1 MTTTHRAKPRPP
13 GLTVLAVFNLFNFA
27 AAGVYLAALFF
38 GAFQERPG
46 WATTL
51 LGSLSGLLALIS
63 AVGFLRR
70 HYLLG
75 YGVGNGFGIFLL
87 VYAVGFLAGN
97 GSVNPM
103 EYFAWLSYPVI
114 LLLALNL
121 LYRREFER
129 PVRPD
134 VTASPGTPE

>member
-1 MTTTHRAKPRPP
+1 MDTTRRTTARPP

-27 AAGVYLAALFF
+27 AAGVYVVALFS
-38 GAFQERPG
+38 GAFSERPG
-46 WATTL
+46 WTTTL
-51 LGSLSGLLALIS
+51 LGSLSGLLALVS

-75 YGVGNGFGIFLL
+75 YGVGNAFGIFLL
-87 VYAVGFLAGN
+87 VYSVGFLAGQ

-121 LYRREFER
+121 LYRKEFER
-129 PVRPD
+129 P
-134 VTASPGTPE
+134 PESR

>member
-1 MTTTHRAKPRPP
+1 MEEIPQKRPRPP
-13 GLTVLAVFNLFNFA
+13 GLTLLAVFNLFNFA
-27 AAGVYLAALFF
+27 AACVYLVALLS
-38 GAFQERPG
+38 GAFTERPG

-51 LGSLSGLLALIS
+51 LGLLSGLLALIS
-63 AVGFLRR
+63 AIGFLRR

-75 YGVGNGFGIFLL
+75 YAVGNGFGIFLL
-87 VYAVGFLAGN
+87 LYSVGFLAGK

-121 LYRREFER
+121 LYRKEFEK
-129 PVRPD
+129 PPL
-134 VTASPGTPE
+134 

>member
-1 MTTTHRAKPRPP
+1 MEANRSKTPRPA
-13 GLTVLAVFNLFNFA
+13 GLTVLAIINACNFA
-27 AAGVYLAALFF
+27 AACVYLIALLS
-38 GAFQERPG
+38 GAFTERPG

-51 LGSLSGLLALIS
+51 LGLFSGLLALIS
-63 AVGFLRR
+63 AIGFLLR

-75 YGVGNGFGIFLL
+75 YVVGNGFGIFLL
-87 VYAVGFLAGN
+87 VYSVGFLAGK

-121 LYRREFER
+121 LYRKQFEK
-129 PVRPD
+129 P
-134 VTASPGTPE
+134 AE